1 MKELV
6 GQINYV
12 SVVVTEGSQSSFI
25 GEGSFLSF
33 THTNTH
39 TKFYRDGNSFTHIKQ
54 KHCSLFSSFK
64 TTQGQRKT
72 RRVFN
77 SLVTSLLKFAL

>member
-33 THTNTH
+33 THTQTH
-39 TKFYRDGNSFTHIKQ
+39 TPSFTEMVIHSHI
-54 KHCSLFSSFK
+54 
-64 TTQGQRKT
+64 
-72 RRVFN
+72 
-77 SLVTSLLKFAL
+77 